1 MKKVIVIGSPGSGK
15 STFARKLRDKTG
27 LPLYYLDM
35 IWHKPDKTT
44 VSREEF
50 DERLGAILLGDSYI
64 IDGNY
69 SRTLERRFDT
79 CDTVFFMD
87 IGVEECLKGAEAR
100 IGKKRE
106 ELPWIETEFSPEF
119 REWILTFR
127 ERSLPKISALIE
139 KYKNEK
145 EIVIFKTR
153 EDADAYLEGISCA
166 ENGCYKD

>member
-27 LPLYYLDM
+27 ISLYYLDM
-35 IWHKPDKTT
+35 IWHRSDKTT

-50 DERLGAILLGDSYI
+50 DQRLGEILEGDSYI

-69 SRTLERRFDT
+69 SRTLERRFKG

-87 IGVEECLKGAEAR
+87 IPTPVCLEGAKER

-106 ELPWIETEFSPEF
+106 ELPFVETELDPEF
-119 REWILTFR
+119 REWILTFG
-127 ERSLPKISALIE
+127 EHSIPKITALIE

-145 EIVIFKTR
+145 EIFIFKTR
-153 EDADAYLEGISCA
+153 EEADRYLERLTAA
-166 ENGCYKD
+166 ENGDG

>member
-35 IWHKPDKTT
+35 IWHKPDKTN

-50 DERLGAILLGDSYI
+50 DERLGEILSGESYI

-69 SRTLERRFDT
+69 SRTLERRFEA

-87 IGVEECLKGAEAR
+87 IPVEECLKGAAER
-100 IGKKRE
+100 IRKKRE
-106 ELPWIETEFSPEF
+106 ELPWLETEFSPEF
-119 REWILTFR
+119 REWILTFPK
-127 ERSLPKISALIE
+127 RSLPDIIALIE

-145 EIVIFKTR
+145 EIIIFKTR
-153 EDADAYLEGISCA
+153 AEADGYIDGLTS
-166 ENGCYKD
+166 D